1 MDHLC
6 YSQSRVCYYSRQTDK
21 GIKAQR
27 EKGPRKTLH
36 WDSDEAGVKAGGDL
50 SRHVWNHCALQRNF
64 FFSGSLWFIH
74 SGKSVPGPT
83 ASPCQMCVGSSKD
96 SVTPNTH
103 PAGPPG
109 SSGPAG
115 TGRPAESRSRSSA
128 CSPGMRGA
136 RWGHRPGDRGLGG
149 KGCPCYHRTL
159 RSQHLHPP
167 RDPQHQS
174 PRSPRVLSGRSRDP
188 GQLTSS

>member
-1 MDHLC
+1 MVT
-6 YSQSRVCYYSRQTDK
+6 SPGMF
-21 GIKAQR
+21 GITVPSS
-27 EKGPRKTLH
+27 EI
-36 WDSDEAGVKAGGDL
+36 
-50 SRHVWNHCALQRNF
+50 F